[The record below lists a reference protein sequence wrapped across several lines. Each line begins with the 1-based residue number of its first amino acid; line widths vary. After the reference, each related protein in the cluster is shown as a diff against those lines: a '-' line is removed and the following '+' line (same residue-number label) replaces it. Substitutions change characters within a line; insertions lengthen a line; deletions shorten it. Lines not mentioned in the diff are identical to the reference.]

1 MENRPNQTE
10 EKGDIFNL
18 VADTIMKWYEQT
30 FTTFTIAKPERRGT
44 DIELSGILLVAKKQT
59 LGALTTLANKHIL
72 PTHALLR
79 TLVETYIVLVWA
91 LSNLPN
97 DKKPTS
103 DEVYKKLRRWDYT
116 RLKKDEKFLED
127 LSQTPKIESAI
138 GKVKGDIEK
147 LQKKGI
153 KELPNCKQL
162 FRSLGGGDP
171 KKEKECDELYA
182 RLYRRYSRAVHLN
195 RNVSQQLVWKQD
207 ESEKPK
213 LLYKY
218 DIEPDGN
225 ELFIMASISCDIN
238 KAVRGFYGWQSDAIQ
253 NECEQLKSKLA
264 G

>member
-1 MENRPNQTE
+1 MEN
-10 EKGDIFNL
+10 KGKNDIFNL
-18 VADTIMKWYEQT
+18 VADTIMKWYDQT
-30 FTTFTIAKPERRGT
+30 FTTFTIAKSERRGA

-91 LSNLPN
+91 LSYLPN

-116 RLKKDEKFLED
+116 RLMKDKKFLED
-127 LSQTPKIESAI
+127 LSQTPKIKSAI

-147 LQKKGI
+147 LQEKGI

-171 KKEKECDELYA
+171 EKEKECDELYA
-182 RLYRRYSRAVHLN
+182 RLYRGYSRAVHLN
-195 RNVSQQLVWKQD
+195 RNVSQQFVWKQGD
-207 ESEKPK
+207 SEKPK
-213 LLYKY
+213 LLYKD

-225 ELFIMASISCDIN
+225 ELWIMATISCDIN
-238 KAVRGFYGWQSDAIQ
+238 KAIRSFYSWQSDAIQ
-253 NECEQLKSKLA
+253 NEYEEIKSELTKT
-264 G
+264 